1 MGNLITILITV
12 VSGVLVYII
21 GEILQTV
28 WLTPLQKFKAIKHDI
43 AVTLTFYARIY
54 TNIIDAAHS
63 TMSAI
68 EEYSEASD
76 KIRNLSC
83 ELKGYIETLSWIKIG
98 IPSKKKLFEAA
109 NLLMRLSNSLFSPYN
124 VAPTAQDNI
133 ENKNV
138 ADQEFALLGMYS
150 KKKSKKTNKLL

>member
-1 MGNLITILITV
+1 MGNLTAILITV

-54 TNIIDAAHS
+54 TNKIDS
-63 TMSAI
+63 NMSAI
-68 EEYSEASD
+68 EEHSEASD

-109 NLLMRLSNSLFSPYN
+109 NLLMRLSNSLFSPHN

-138 ADQEFALLGMYS
+138 ADQVFALLGMYS

>member
-1 MGNLITILITV
+1 MGNLTAILITV

-54 TNIIDAAHS
+54 TNKIDAAHS

-68 EEYSEASD
+68 E
-76 KIRNLSC
+76 
-83 ELKGYIETLSWIKIG
+83 
-98 IPSKKKLFEAA
+98 
-109 NLLMRLSNSLFSPYN
+109 
-124 VAPTAQDNI
+124 
-133 ENKNV
+133 
-138 ADQEFALLGMYS
+138 
-150 KKKSKKTNKLL
+150 

>member
-1 MGNLITILITV
+1 MGNLTAILITV

-54 TNIIDAAHS
+54 TNKIDS
-63 TMSAI
+63 NMSAI
-68 EEYSEASD
+68 EEHSEASD

-83 ELKGYIETLSWIKIG
+83 ELKGYI
-98 IPSKKKLFEAA
+98 
-109 NLLMRLSNSLFSPYN
+109 
-124 VAPTAQDNI
+124 
-133 ENKNV
+133 
-138 ADQEFALLGMYS
+138 
-150 KKKSKKTNKLL
+150 

>member
-1 MGNLITILITV
+1 MGNLTAILITV

-63 TMSAI
+63 NMSAI
-68 EEYSEASD
+68 EEHSEASD
-76 KIRNLSC
+76 KIRNLSG

-109 NLLMRLSNSLFSPYN
+109 NLLMRLSNSLFSPHN

-133 ENKNV
+133 KNNKNV
-138 ADQEFALLGMYS
+138 ADQVFALLGMYS
-150 KKKSKKTNKLL
+150 KKESKRNK

>member
-1 MGNLITILITV
+1 MENLITILITV
-12 VSGVLVYII
+12 GSGVLVYII

-28 WLTPLQKFKAIKHDI
+28 WLTPLQKFKAIKHDV
-43 AVTLTFYARIY
+43 AVTLTFYSRIY

-63 TMSAI
+63 TMSDR
-68 EEYSEASD
+68 EEYSEVSD

-109 NLLMRLSNSLFSPYN
+109 DLLMILSNSLFSPYD
-124 VAPTAQDNI
+124 VAPTTQDNR
-133 ENKNV
+133 ENKDV
-138 ADQEFALLGMYS
+138 ANQVFALLGMYS
-150 KKKSKKTNKLL
+150 KKKSKRNK